1 MNDFIKKNGLIYSED
16 LKTLVGIDFEN
27 NTFMG
32 RVPFGVHYIEDE
44 VFAGCNYQSVS
55 LPDSVERIGNS
66 LFENS
71 KNLQR
76 VKLPAMITELPPY
89 LFAGCSSLNKITMP
103 NQLNGFS
110 EGLFYGCSSLEEIPF
125 RLGITELPE
134 NVFAGCSAIKSIVL
148 PNSIT
153 KICSGAFANCTS
165 LESIVLP
172 ENLISIADDAFA
184 GCEKIRTI
192 RISDSNNLFF
202 VDDETGNLYEKT
214 VDGSKCIFQITKEQ
228 SQEIRMFDN
237 DINPNE
243 LMLLDEDED
252 DDYNVDLG
260 AAEDELASVIIDVP
274 ESTQEESESHEE
286 EVTESKEQTLE
297 EKLAEIMQAEKRSYA
312 HNELSIEELQQI
324 FTKKYEPEPEATPE
338 VENEIVVSEEKET
351 SEVEAT
357 NETTSE
363 IPVDKQEENQTF
375 VAETEAEIPQDFV
388 VQPKLE
394 LNEDVALYE
403 DSEQTEIQDEVQNQQ
418 EISESV
424 LPKKHGLLHK
434 AETEQNA
441 EIAQIDSKTQL
452 LLDSV
457 EFSQIVNFVPKGQG
471 PADRELFVIAEKV
484 VSDANGNKNFS
495 QKLQHYCKQVAAV
508 QDFTRIYLLYGIPVE
523 NDEFMQ
529 FYHHFISR
537 RNVILA
543 CDAPSPSKLSDFCK
557 LVCEESNISLDR
569 EDLLQQRKQIATKND
584 SLIKLVIQDKYE

>member
-134 NVFAGCSAIKSIVL
+134 NVFAGCSSIKSIVL

-214 VDGSKCIFQITKEQ
+214 VDGPKCIFQITKEQ

-274 ESTQEESESHEE
+274 ESTQEESESQEE
-286 EVTESKEQTLE
+286 EVAESKEQTLE
-297 EKLAEIMQAEKRSYA
+297 EKVAEIMQAEKRSYA

-338 VENEIVVSEEKET
+338 VENEIVVSEENET
-351 SEVEAT
+351 SEVET
-357 NETTSE
+357 IIETTSE
-363 IPVDKQEENQTF
+363 IPVDKQEENKTF
-375 VAETEAEIPQDFV
+375 VAETESEIPQDFV

-418 EISESV
+418 EISE
-424 LPKKHGLLHK
+424 
-434 AETEQNA
+434 
-441 EIAQIDSKTQL
+441 IAQIDSKTQL

-457 EFSQIVNFVPKGQG
+457 EFSQIANFVPKDQV
-471 PADRELFVIAEKV
+471 PSDRELFVIAEKL

>member
-1 MNDFIKKNGLIYSED
+1 MNDFIKKNGLIYSAD
-16 LKTLVGIDFEN
+16 LKTLVGVDSEN
-27 NTFMG
+27 NIFMG
-32 RVPFGVHYIEDE
+32 RVPFGVYYIEDE
-44 VFAGCNYQSVS
+44 VFSGCNYQSIS
-55 LPDSVERIGNS
+55 LPDSVKQIGS
-66 LFENS
+66 CLFENS

-134 NVFAGCSAIKSIVL
+134 NVFAGCSSIKSIVL

-214 VDGSKCIFQITKEQ
+214 VDGSKCVFQITKEQ

-286 EVTESKEQTLE
+286 VTESKEQTLE

-338 VENEIVVSEEKET
+338 VENEIVVSEENET
-351 SEVEAT
+351 SEVET
-357 NETTSE
+357 IIET
-363 IPVDKQEENQTF
+363 PVETPIETQEENKTF
-375 VAETEAEIPQDFV
+375 VAETESEIPQDFV

-394 LNEDVALYE
+394 LNEEVALYE
-403 DSEQTEIQDEVQNQQ
+403 DSEQSEIQDEVQNQQ
-418 EISESV
+418 EIS
-424 LPKKHGLLHK
+424 
-434 AETEQNA
+434 

-457 EFSQIVNFVPKGQG
+457 EFSQIANFVPKGQVSS
-471 PADRELFVIAEKV
+471 DRELFVIAEKL

>member
-274 ESTQEESESHEE
+274 ESTQEESESQE
-286 EVTESKEQTLE
+286 EVAESKEQTLE

-324 FTKKYEPEPEATPE
+324 FTKKYEPEPEISPE
-338 VENEIVVSEEKET
+338 VESEIVVSEENET
-351 SEVEAT
+351 SEVET
-357 NETTSE
+357 IIET
-363 IPVDKQEENQTF
+363 PVETPIETQEENKTF
-375 VAETEAEIPQDFV
+375 VAETESEIPQDFV

-394 LNEDVALYE
+394 HNEDVALYE
-403 DSEQTEIQDEVQNQQ
+403 DSEQSEIQDEVQNQQ
-418 EISESV
+418 EIS
-424 LPKKHGLLHK
+424 
-434 AETEQNA
+434 

-457 EFSQIVNFVPKGQG
+457 EFSQIANFVPKDQV
-471 PADRELFVIAEKV
+471 PSDRELFVIAEKL
-484 VSDANGNKNFS
+484 VSDSNGNKNFS

>member
-125 RLGITELPE
+125 RLGISELPE
-134 NVFAGCSAIKSIVL
+134 NVFAGCSSIKSIVL

-214 VDGSKCIFQITKEQ
+214 VDGQKCIFQITKEQ

-274 ESTQEESESHEE
+274 ESTQEESESHE
-286 EVTESKEQTLE
+286 VKVAESKEQTLE

-324 FTKKYEPEPEATPE
+324 FTKKYEPEPEITPE
-338 VENEIVVSEEKET
+338 VENEIVVPEENET
-351 SEVEAT
+351 SEVET
-357 NETTSE
+357 IIETPIET
-363 IPVDKQEENQTF
+363 QEENKTF
-375 VAETEAEIPQDFV
+375 VAETESEIPQDFV

-403 DSEQTEIQDEVQNQQ
+403 DSEQSEIQDEVQNQQ
-418 EISESV
+418 EISE
-424 LPKKHGLLHK
+424 
-434 AETEQNA
+434 
-441 EIAQIDSKTQL
+441 IAQIDSKTHL

-457 EFSQIVNFVPKGQG
+457 EFSQIANFVSKDQVPS
-471 PADRELFVIAEKV
+471 DRELFVIAEKV
-484 VSDANGNKNFS
+484 VSDANENKNFS

>member
-44 VFAGCNYQSVS
+44 VFAGCSYQSVS

-134 NVFAGCSAIKSIVL
+134 NVFAGCSSIKSIVL

-214 VDGSKCIFQITKEQ
+214 VDGPKCVFQITKEQ

-274 ESTQEESESHEE
+274 ESTQEKAESQEE

-324 FTKKYEPEPEATPE
+324 FTKKYEPEPEITPE
-338 VENEIVVSEEKET
+338 ENET
-351 SEVEAT
+351 SEVET
-357 NETTSE
+357 MIET
-363 IPVDKQEENQTF
+363 PVETPIETQEENKTF
-375 VAETEAEIPQDFV
+375 VAETESEIPQDFV

-403 DSEQTEIQDEVQNQQ
+403 DSEQTEIL
-418 EISESV
+418 SESA

-457 EFSQIVNFVPKGQG
+457 EFSQIVNFVPKGQV
-471 PADRELFVIAEKV
+471 PSDRELFVIAEKL
-484 VSDANGNKNFS
+484 VSDANGSKNFS

>member
-274 ESTQEESESHEE
+274 ESTQEESESQE

-324 FTKKYEPEPEATPE
+324 FTKKYEPEPEIAPE
-338 VENEIVVSEEKET
+338 VENEIVVPEENET
-351 SEVEAT
+351 SEVET
-357 NETTSE
+357 MIETPAET
-363 IPVDKQEENQTF
+363 PVETQIETQEENKTF

-394 LNEDVALYE
+394 HNEDVALYE
-403 DSEQTEIQDEVQNQQ
+403 DSEQSEIQDEVQNRQ
-418 EISESV
+418 EIS
-424 LPKKHGLLHK
+424 
-434 AETEQNA
+434 

-457 EFSQIVNFVPKGQG
+457 EFSQIANFVPKDQV
-471 PADRELFVIAEKV
+471 PSDRELFVIAEKL

-584 SLIKLVIQDKYE
+584 LLIKLVIQDKYE